1 MDDGDLVGIC
11 QEALYPNGR
20 LMEEEQTVD
29 WAQLTLFMLIAGRM
43 TGCIL
48 FNPLFGRRGIPGIVK
63 AGLILLLTVCIFPLT
78 TLQTQVPQTIMG
90 LSLTFLLELF
100 LGYVLG
106 LAVNIFFYIP
116 LLAGSMIDT
125 QMGLSMA
132 ATYDPASGIQVTA
145 TSTLLNVLMTLLFFV
160 ANGHHTLIRILAGS
174 GQVVPF
180 GAVTLGEELYA
191 ALIKLFIDCTILGIK
206 LCMPVLAAELMGQV
220 GMGILMKVIPQINV
234 FAINIELKV
243 LVGLVLILV
252 LMTPFSN
259 FLLDVE
265 IEMLLSLQRLLPLMS
280 G

>member
-1 MDDGDLVGIC
+1 M
-11 QEALYPNGR
+11 
-20 LMEEEQTVD
+20 VD
-29 WAQLTLFMLIAGRM
+29 WSQLTLFMLIAGRM
-43 TGCIL
+43 TGCVL
-48 FNPLFGRRGIPGIVK
+48 FNPLLGRRGIPGLVK
-63 AGLILLLTVCIFPLT
+63 AGLILLLTVCVFPLT
-78 TLQTQVPQTIMG
+78 TLQVQVSQTLLG

-145 TSTLLNVLMTLLFFV
+145 TSNLLNVLMSLLFFV
-160 ANGHHTLIRILAGS
+160 ANGHHTLIRILATS
-174 GQVVPF
+174 SQVVPF
-180 GAVTLGEELYA
+180 GAVTLGEDLYA
-191 ALIKLFIDCTILGIK
+191 ALIELFIDCTLLGIK

-243 LVGLVLILV
+243 IVGLALILV
-252 LMTPFSN
+252 LMTPISS
-259 FLLDVE
+259 FLLDAE
-265 IEMLLSLQRLLPLMS
+265 TEMLLSLQRLLPLMS